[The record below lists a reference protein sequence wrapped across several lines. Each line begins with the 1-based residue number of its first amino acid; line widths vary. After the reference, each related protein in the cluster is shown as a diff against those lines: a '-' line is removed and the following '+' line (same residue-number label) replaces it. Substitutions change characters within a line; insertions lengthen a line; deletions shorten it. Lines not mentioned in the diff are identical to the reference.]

1 MKKLKRSSLSLFS
14 PAKINLFLYILSKRE
29 DGYHE
34 IATLMQSVSLG
45 DVLHI
50 TLSDEDQVT
59 STSREMPHDQSNLVC
74 RAIEHFRLKTGLLFP
89 VSVHIEK
96 QIPIGGGFG
105 GGSSNASTILWA
117 LNLFCG
123 NPFGEEILQKWAAE
137 ISSDSPFFFSSGRAY
152 ATGRGEQIRN
162 LPPIKQ
168 KLYLAICKRSLSSSL
183 IYQNCQPR
191 SCSSHSFLERFNKTP
206 TYVND
211 LEKSAF
217 SLCKELSTLKRALLN
232 LGFETVS
239 MTGSGSGFFCL
250 GSLQDPRLPGVK
262 FIPVTFLARE
272 ENGWYTPS
280 NQIDPD

>member
-1 MKKLKRSSLSLFS
+1 MKKPRSSLSLFS

-45 DVLHI
+45 DLLHI
-50 TLSDEDQVT
+50 TLSDEDQIT
-59 STSREMPHDQSNLVC
+59 STSREMPHDASNLVC

-89 VSVHIEK
+89 LTVHVEK

-105 GGSSNASTILWA
+105 GGSSNASTVLWA
-117 LNLFCG
+117 LNLLCG
-123 NPFGEEILQKWAAE
+123 KPFGEETLQKWAAE

-152 ATGRGEQIRN
+152 VTGRGEQIRN
-162 LPPIKQ
+162 LPPLNQ
-168 KLYLAICKRSLSSSL
+168 KLYLAICNRTLSTSL
-183 IYQNCQPR
+183 IYQNCKPR
-191 SCSSHSFLERFNKTP
+191 NYFSHSFLDRFNKTP
-206 TYVND
+206 SYVND

-217 SLCKELSTLKRALLN
+217 SLCKELNALKQALLN

-250 GSLQDPRLPGVK
+250 GSLQNPRLPGVK
-262 FIPVTFLARE
+262 FIPVTFLARKK
-272 ENGWYTPS
+272 NGWYAPS
-280 NQIDPD
+280 NYMDKKY